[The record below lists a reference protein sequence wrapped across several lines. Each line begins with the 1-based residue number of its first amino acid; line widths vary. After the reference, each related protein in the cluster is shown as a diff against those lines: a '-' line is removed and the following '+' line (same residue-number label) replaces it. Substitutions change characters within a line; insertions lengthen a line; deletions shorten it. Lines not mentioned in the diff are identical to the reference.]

1 METLVKFTEQIEYFC
16 NFICNLLDEPNI
28 QLKGHI
34 GAVRLLNKSNP
45 KSLSKMLYEYLS
57 KYDNEINT
65 QNESFFIQLSYQEQ
79 DKFDE
84 FLYLIDYLREKVKD
98 ENLMNKLCTENNTDT
113 NKQRIWKYI
122 KVIYYLSKKVNN
134 V

>member
-1 METLVKFTEQIEYFC
+1 MDTLVKFTEQIEYFC
-16 NFICNLLDEPNI
+16 NFIQNLLDEPNV

-34 GAVRLLNKSNP
+34 GALKLLNKSNP
-45 KSLSKMLYEYLS
+45 KSLCNMLYEYLS
-57 KYDNEINT
+57 KYDTEINS

-79 DKFDE
+79 DKVSE

-98 ENLMNKLCTENNTDT
+98 EKLMNTICSENTIDT

-122 KVIYYLSKKVNN
+122 KVIYYLSKKVNT

>member
-1 METLVKFTEQIEYFC
+1 MDTLVKFTEQIEYFC
-16 NFICNLLDEPNI
+16 NFIQNLLDEPNV

-34 GAVRLLNKSNP
+34 GALKLLNKSNP
-45 KSLSKMLYEYLS
+45 KSLCNMLYEYLS
-57 KYDNEINT
+57 KYDTEINS

-79 DKFDE
+79 DKVSE

-98 ENLMNKLCTENNTDT
+98 EKLMNTICSENTIDT